1 MTTITIELTE
11 EQQKALN
18 EGKSI
23 TVTSHSV
30 AKPNIDYTDL
40 EYPYG
45 NTFVIG
51 SNSICEKY
59 DGDDYELKRFGVY
72 RKFRENAER
81 DFSLKTQ
88 LLKLGALVEA
98 IQEEL
103 DDKFVPDWENKDQE
117 KYYIDYFYRKKLF
130 SVVTSYTSL
139 RASVGILYM
148 SKQVAERVVK
158 ILNANPS
165 IIF

>member
-1 MTTITIELTE
+1 M
-11 EQQKALN
+11 
-18 EGKSI
+18 
-23 TVTSHSV
+23 
-30 AKPNIDYTDL
+30 
-40 EYPYG
+40 EYPYDKTFILGYTCISSG
-45 NTFVIG
+45 NCGNDATH
-51 SNSICEKY
+51 K
-59 DGDDYELKRFGVY
+59 DFGVY

-130 SVVTSYTSL
+130 SVVASYTRL
-139 RASVGILYM
+139 RASVGVLYM
-148 SKQVAERVVK
+148 SKQVANRVEK